1 MINISGLGVSYP
13 PALVSNEE
21 FAKMAY
27 SLYKPSAALDKVF
40 AISTKT
46 GIKTRSQVVTGDHPL
61 FTQPAVPSITQISQL
76 FTREGVKLAVRAARD
91 ALADAGLKPEDVTH
105 LVATTCTS
113 SSNPGYDFHVARALG
128 LPSAVERVL
137 LHGVGCAGG
146 LAAVRLASRLCKSAE
161 AGSRPVHVLVVAC
174 EVNSAF
180 ARNELECIDRD
191 NEVRI
196 GTVLFGDGAGA
207 VVVSRSDDGDSAH
220 PDRGAFEIVHCAH
233 TIVPDTADIISLDV
247 CPEGWKETIS
257 PRLPSVVGQCIP
269 TIYKNLLASLPP
281 ALAAQMPESPRDL
294 DWPIHTGGAAFL
306 RAAAQALAL
315 DQEHLRASWAVYAD
329 HGNTSSSSVLA
340 VLDDSRR
347 TQTREWAVSLAFG
360 PGLVAEVVLLRRL
373 DFQRAT
379 SRCAD

>member
-1 MINISGLGVSYP
+1 MLKITGLGVSYP
-13 PALVSNEE
+13 PTLVSNEE
-21 FAKMAY
+21 LAKMAY

-61 FTQPAVPSITQISQL
+61 FTQPAIPSITQISEL
-76 FTREGVKLAVRAARD
+76 FTQEGVKLAVRAARD
-91 ALADAGLKPEDVTH
+91 ALADAGLQPRDVTH
-105 LVATTCTS
+105 LVATTCTT

-128 LPSAVERVL
+128 LPSGVERVL

-146 LAAVRLASRLCKSAE
+146 LAAVRLASRLCTSAE
-161 AGSRPVHVLVVAC
+161 AGSGPVHVLVVAC
-174 EVNSAF
+174 EVNSSF
-180 ARNELECIDRD
+180 ARSELECTDRD
-191 NEVRI
+191 NEIRI

-207 VVVSRSDDGDSAH
+207 AVVSRSDDTAH
-220 PDRGAFEIVHCAH
+220 PDRGAFEVVHCAH
-233 TIVPDTADIISLDV
+233 TIIPDTTDILTFDV

-257 PRLPSVVGQCIP
+257 PRLPAVVGKWIP
-269 TIYKNLLASLPP
+269 TIYKTLLASVPP
-281 ALAAQMPESPRDL
+281 ALAAQLPASPRDL

-306 RAAAQALAL
+306 RAAAEALAL
-315 DQEHLRASWAVYAD
+315 DQEHLRASWAVYAG

-347 TQTREWAVSLAFG
+347 TQAREWAVSLAFG

-373 DFQRAT
+373 DFQRAA
-379 SRCAD
+379 SSCCGD